1 MKDDNTF
8 GKILILS
15 GCIMAFLLLCFYDT
29 YRKKGDDVLNKLQET
44 IQTDLAKQKETT
56 EDKSSKTDKKISDG
70 KNKESDQKAAQEQ
83 KEEQKEVQEDKSQ
96 EAKTQKDK
104 TQEDKNNSEK
114 ASSGDAQTTSAEN
127 PLIRVLIKTDN
138 YESEYHSSVTL
149 QCSTDYV
156 LQYGENSEEHKA
168 SEELTLT
175 ADSPYLNNGI
185 LRIQPK
191 DENGEISL
199 PGLKRGY
206 ENPSYLGNFEVV
218 KRDAGLLVINELP
231 LETYLCSV
239 VPSEMPAAYP
249 LESLKVQAVCARS
262 YAIKQMQNGRGA
274 EFNVHVDD
282 SVSYQVYNN
291 QKRDERASKA
301 VNETAGQVMRSDG
314 EIVDALYY
322 STSCGVNLSQDLSQ
336 ETVFASFMTTDNHT
350 AYEAGEPWYRWKA
363 VFTIDELTR
372 LANAWQPGTGNVTS
386 LNIDSRET
394 NGAIAKFTVQ
404 GENQNISVE
413 GEYNVRK
420 LLSPVNIAVV
430 EQDGS
435 EAAGMSLLPSAFFYL
450 TPNYENDVLVSYT
463 LIGGGYGHGK
473 GMSQNGA
480 RHMADAGMGY
490 EEILKYFYGD
500 VQIG

>member
-29 YRKKGDDVLNKLQET
+29 YKKKGDDVLNKLQET
-44 IQTDLAKQKETT
+44 IQTDLAGQKETQL
-56 EDKSSKTDKKISDG
+56 SKTDKKKSDE
-70 KNKESDQKAAQEQ
+70 KESVNDQKST
-83 KEEQKEVQEDKSQ
+83 EEQKEAQEDKSQ
-96 EAKTQKDK
+96 ENKTKD
-104 TQEDKNNSEK
+104 EA
-114 ASSGDAQTTSAEN
+114 ASSGDTQTADAQN
-127 PLIRVLIKTDN
+127 PLIRVLIKTDD
-138 YESEYHSSVTL
+138 YEGEYHSSVTL

-156 LQYGENSEEHKA
+156 LQYGETTEEHGA
-168 SEELTLT
+168 ADPLTLT
-175 ADSPYLNNGI
+175 ADSPYLNDGI
-185 LRIQPK
+185 LRIQLK
-191 DENGEISL
+191 DEKGEIIL

-206 ENPSYLGNFEVV
+206 ENPSYLGNFEIV

-291 QKRDERASKA
+291 QKRDERASEAVKA
-301 VNETAGQVMRSDG
+301 TAGQVMRSDG

-350 AYEAGEPWYRWKA
+350 AYEASEPWYRWKA

-372 LANAWQPGTGNVTS
+372 LANAWQPGTGNVTALS
-386 LNIDSRET
+386 IDSRET
-394 NGAIAKFTVQ
+394 NGAIAKFTLQ
-404 GENQNISVE
+404 GENQSITAE
-413 GEYNVRK
+413 GEYTVRK

-430 EQDGS
+430 QQDGS

-463 LIGGGYGHGK
+463 LTGGGYGHGK

>member
-29 YRKKGDDVLNKLQET
+29 YKKKGDDVLNKLQET
-44 IQTDLAKQKETT
+44 IQTDLAGQKEIQ
-56 EDKSSKTDKKISDG
+56 ESKTDKKKSD
-70 KNKESDQKAAQEQ
+70 KKESVNDQKST
-83 KEEQKEVQEDKSQ
+83 EEQKEAQEDKSQ
-96 EAKTQKDK
+96 ENKTKD
-104 TQEDKNNSEK
+104 EA
-114 ASSGDAQTTSAEN
+114 ASSGDTQTADAQN
-127 PLIRVLIKTDN
+127 PLIRVLIKTDD
-138 YESEYHSSVTL
+138 YEGEYHSSVTL

-156 LQYGENSEEHKA
+156 LQYGETTEEHGA
-168 SEELTLT
+168 EDPLTLT
-175 ADSPYLNNGI
+175 ADSPYLNDGI

-191 DENGEISL
+191 DEKGEIIL

-206 ENPSYLGNFEVV
+206 ENPSYLGNFEIV

-291 QKRDERASKA
+291 QKRDERASEAVKA
-301 VNETAGQVMRSDG
+301 TAGQVMRSDG

-350 AYEAGEPWYRWKA
+350 AYEASEPWYRWKA

-372 LANAWQPGTGNVTS
+372 LANAWQPGTGNVTALS
-386 LNIDSRET
+386 IDSRET
-394 NGAIAKFTVQ
+394 NGAIAKFTLQ
-404 GENQNISVE
+404 GENQSITAE
-413 GEYNVRK
+413 GEYTVRK

-430 EQDGS
+430 QQDGS
-435 EAAGMSLLPSAFFYL
+435 EAAGMTLLPSAFFYL

-463 LIGGGYGHGK
+463 LTGGGYGHGK

>member
-29 YRKKGDDVLNKLQET
+29 YKKKGDDILNKLQET
-44 IQTDLAKQKETT
+44 IQTDLAVQKETP
-56 EDKSSKTDKKISDG
+56 EDKVSKTDKKKSDG
-70 KNKESDQKAAQEQ
+70 KESVNDQESI
-83 KEEQKEVQEDKSQ
+83 EEQKEAQEEKQ
-96 EAKTQKDK
+96 QGEKT
-104 TQEDKNNSEK
+104 KNEETKNEET
-114 ASSGDAQTTSAEN
+114 SSGDTQASDVEN
-127 PLIRVLIKTDN
+127 PLIRVLIKTDD
-138 YESEYHSSVTL
+138 YADEYHSSVTL

-156 LQYGENSEEHKA
+156 LQYGETTEEHGA
-168 SEELTLT
+168 AEALTLT
-175 ADSPYLNNGI
+175 ADSPYLNDGI

-191 DENGEISL
+191 DGKGEITL

-206 ENPSYLGNFEVV
+206 ENPSYLGNFEIV

-262 YAIKQMQNGRGA
+262 YAIKQMHNGRGA

-291 QKRDERASKA
+291 QKRDERASEA
-301 VNETAGQVMRSDG
+301 VNATAGQVMRSNG

-350 AYEAGEPWYRWKA
+350 AYEASEPWYRWKA

-372 LANAWQPGTGNVTS
+372 LANAWQPGTGNVTALS
-386 LNIDSRET
+386 IDARET
-394 NGAIAKFTVQ
+394 NGAIAKFTLQ
-404 GENQNISVE
+404 GENQSISVE
-413 GEYNVRK
+413 GEYTVRK

-450 TPNYENDVLVSYT
+450 TPNYENDVLISYT
-463 LIGGGYGHGK
+463 LTGGGYGHGK

>member
-29 YRKKGDDVLNKLQET
+29 YKKKGDDVLNKLQET
-44 IQTDLAKQKETT
+44 IQTDLAGQRETT
-56 EDKSSKTDKKISDG
+56 EDKVSKTDKKKSDE
-70 KNKESDQKAAQEQ
+70 KNNDQKSAKEQ
-83 KEEQKEVQEDKSQ
+83 KEAQEDKSQ
-96 EAKTQKDK
+96 EDK
-104 TQEDKNNSEK
+104 TGEEE
-114 ASSGDAQTTSAEN
+114 ASSTDTQTANADN
-127 PLIRVLIKTDN
+127 PLIRVLIKTDD
-138 YESEYHSSVTL
+138 YADEYHSSVTL

-156 LQYGENSEEHKA
+156 LQYGESTEEHGA
-168 SEELTLT
+168 GEPLTLT
-175 ADSPYLNNGI
+175 ADSPYLNDGI

-191 DENGEISL
+191 DENGEITL
-199 PGLKRGY
+199 PQLKRGY
-206 ENPSYLGNFEVV
+206 ENPSYLGNFEIV

-291 QKRDERASKA
+291 QKRDERSTKA
-301 VNETAGQVMRSDG
+301 VNETAGKVMRSDG

-350 AYEAGEPWYRWKA
+350 AYEAGEPWYRWNA

-372 LANAWQPGTGNVTS
+372 LANAWQPGTGKVTALS
-386 LNIDSRET
+386 IDSRET
-394 NGAIAKFTVQ
+394 NGAIAKFTLQ
-404 GENQNISVE
+404 GENQSISVE
-413 GEYNVRK
+413 GEYTVRK
-420 LLSPVNIAVV
+420 LLSPVNIPVV
-430 EQDGS
+430 EQDGT
-435 EAAGMSLLPSAFFYL
+435 EATGMSLLPSAFFYL

-463 LIGGGYGHGK
+463 LTGGGYGHGK

>member
-29 YRKKGDDVLNKLQET
+29 YKKKGDDVLNKLQET
-44 IQTDLAKQKETT
+44 IQTDLAKQKEAPETNET
-56 EDKSSKTDKKISDG
+56 KTAKKKSDG
-70 KNKESDQKAAQEQ
+70 KEKESNQQAADEQ
-83 KEEQKEVQEDKSQ
+83 KQSKEEETQDGQAAPGDTQ
-96 EAKTQKDK
+96 TEAP
-104 TQEDKNNSEK
+104 
-114 ASSGDAQTTSAEN
+114 EN
-127 PLIRVLIKTDN
+127 PLIRVLIKTDD
-138 YESEYHSSVTL
+138 YAGEYHSSVTL
-149 QCSTDYV
+149 QCSSDYV
-156 LQYGENSEEHKA
+156 LQYGEATEEHPS
-168 SEELTLT
+168 SEPLTIT
-175 ADSPYLNNGI
+175 ADSPYLSNGV

-191 DENGEISL
+191 GEDGEITL

-206 ENPSYLGNFEVV
+206 ENPSYLGNFEIV

-249 LESLKVQAVCARS
+249 LESLKVQAICARS
-262 YAIKQMQNGRGA
+262 YALKQMQNGRGA
-274 EFNVHVDD
+274 EFDVDVDD

-291 QKRDERASKA
+291 QKRDERATEA
-301 VNETAGQVMRSDG
+301 VNATAGEVMRSNG

-350 AYEAGEPWYRWKA
+350 AYEATEPWYRWKA
-363 VFTIDELTR
+363 VFTVDELTR

-386 LNIDSRET
+386 LSIDSRET

-413 GEYNVRK
+413 GEYTVRK
-420 LLSPVNIAVV
+420 LLSPANIAVV

-435 EAAGMSLLPSAFFYL
+435 EATGMSLLPSAFFYL
-450 TPNYENDVLVSYT
+450 TPNYENDALVSYT
-463 LIGGGYGHGK
+463 LTGGGYGHGK